1 MTTRGPRGPCRQRG
15 QSLISMMVGVLISLL
30 TIAAMVSIYRV
41 LIDVSGNASRS
52 AQRDG
57 QLASALLTVQMEMQ
71 RAGFGIAP
79 GEPGVLAIV
88 DGGRQIVW
96 RYSLHPDPGHACAG
110 LRIATAANA
119 PELPVTPAD
128 ASADRRGLYWLPG
141 RSCSAAD
148 DPALAWTAAGPLA
161 PRRLV
166 SATGFFVPQAAD
178 GTALGDEAGVH
189 ALAGAHFERDGACS
203 LPYAQQADL
212 LPVSQRVSLKVGSD
226 VVFSTCLANLRA
238 SGGGMG

>member
-1 MTTRGPRGPCRQRG
+1 MSDHPFHGHRRQRG
-15 QSLISMMVGVLISLL
+15 QSLVSMMVGVLISLL

-57 QLASALLTVQMEMQ
+57 QLASALLTAQIEMQ
-71 RAGFGIAP
+71 RAGFGITP
-79 GEPGVLAIV
+79 GEAGVLAIL
-88 DGGRQIVW
+88 DDGRQIVW

-110 LRIATAANA
+110 LRIAPTADA
-119 PELPVTPAD
+119 PGLPATPAD
-128 ASADRRGLYWLPG
+128 AGADRRGLYWLPP

-148 DPALAWTAAGPLA
+148 DPALAWTAAGPLV

-166 SATGFFVPQAAD
+166 SATGFFMQHTAD
-178 GTALGDEAGVH
+178 GTAYGDEAGVH
-189 ALAGAHFERDGACS
+189 ALASARFERDGACS

-212 LPVSQRVSLKVGSD
+212 LPVSQRVSLKIGSD
-226 VVFSTCLANLRA
+226 VVFSTCLSNLRPA
-238 SGGGMG
+238 GGGVG